1 MYTKVGITDFLVTF
15 TSDTRFGLVDLGQS
29 WLRFLRARVQTVEEI
44 LSRARQS
51 FKEQS
56 KV

>member
-1 MYTKVGITDFLVTF
+1 MYTKVGITDFLVIF